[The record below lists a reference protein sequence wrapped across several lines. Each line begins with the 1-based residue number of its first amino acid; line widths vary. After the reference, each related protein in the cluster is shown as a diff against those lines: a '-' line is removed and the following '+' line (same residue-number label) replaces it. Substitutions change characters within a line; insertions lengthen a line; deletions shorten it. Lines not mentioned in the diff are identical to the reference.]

1 MFDWTL
7 VRSFLA
13 AAETGSSAAAARTLG
28 TSQPTVSRHVAELER
43 QLGVTL
49 FDRRRDGLVP
59 TDKGLELLEQARVM
73 RQAADGISRRAEGMH
88 DDLAG
93 TVRVTASEVIA
104 IEYMPAAI
112 ATIRQAHPQLS
123 VELVSS
129 NEAVDVNRREA
140 DIAVRMFEPR
150 QPDLVARH
158 VMDFEIVPCAS
169 RAYLERAGAPTTPAE
184 LLAHPLVGLDADLDL
199 AGPRAMGFPLEREH
213 FVFRSDSRLAGNAA
227 VRAGIGVGFVQRRLV
242 ERDPELLRLELDLRL
257 PRLPLYVVTHAEMRT
272 SRRMRTVFDA
282 LVAHFEALAAS
293 GAGAE
298 QR

>member
-13 AAETGSSAAAARTLG
+13 AVEAGSSAAAARALG
-28 TSQPTVSRHVAELER
+28 TSQPTVSRHIAELER

-49 FDRRRDGLVP
+49 FERRRDGLVP
-59 TDKGLELLEQARVM
+59 TEKGLELLEQARAM
-73 RQAADGISRRAEGMH
+73 SAAADGISRRAEGMH
-88 DDLAG
+88 DDLGG

-104 IEYMPAAI
+104 VEYMPAAF
-112 ATIRQAHPQLS
+112 AAIRRDHPQLS
-123 VELVSS
+123 LELVSS

-169 RAYLERAGAPTTPAE
+169 PEYLARAGTPSDPIA
-184 LLAHPLVGLDADLDL
+184 LLEHPLVGLDADLDL
-199 AGPRAMGFPLEREH
+199 AGPRALGFPLEREH
-213 FVFRSDSRLAGNAA
+213 FVFRSDSRLAGIAA
-227 VRAGIGVGFVQRRLV
+227 VRAGMGIGFVQRPIV
-242 ERDPELLRLELDLRL
+242 ERDPALVRLELDLRL
-257 PRLPLYVVTHAEMRT
+257 PRLPLFVVTHAEMRT

-282 LVAHFEALAAS
+282 LVEHFEALAE
-293 GAGAE
+293 GA
-298 QR
+298 

>member
-1 MFDWTL
+1 MFDWSL

-13 AAETGSSAAAARTLG
+13 AAETGSSAAAARSLG

-49 FDRRRDGLVP
+49 FDRRRAGLVA
-59 TDKGLELLEQARVM
+59 TDKGLELLDQARAM
-73 RQAADGISRRAEGMH
+73 RAAADGISRRAEGMH

-104 IEYMPAAI
+104 IEYMPVAIAAI
-112 ATIRQAHPQLS
+112 RAAHPQLF

-129 NEAVDVNRREA
+129 NDAIDVTRREA

-169 RAYLERAGAPTTPAE
+169 RAYLARAGAPTKPAD
-184 LLAHPLVGLDADLDL
+184 LLAHPLVGLDGDLDL
-199 AGPRAMGFPLEREH
+199 AGPRARGFPLEREH
-213 FVFRSDSRLAGNAA
+213 FVFRSDSRLACVAA
-227 VRAGIGVGFVQRRLV
+227 VRAGIGVGFVQRPIV
-242 ERDPELLRLELDLRL
+242 ERDPELVKLDLALGL
-257 PRLPLYVVTHAEMRT
+257 PSLPLFVVTHAEVRT
-272 SRRMRTVFDA
+272 SRRMKAVFDA
-282 LVAHFEALAAS
+282 LVSHFEGLARS
-293 GAGAE
+293 GIGPAK
-298 QR
+298 R

>member
-13 AAETGSSAAAARTLG
+13 AVEAGSSAAAARALG
-28 TSQPTVSRHVAELER
+28 TSQPTVSRHIAELER

-49 FDRRRDGLVP
+49 FERRRDGLVP
-59 TDKGLELLEQARVM
+59 TEKGLELLDQARAM
-73 RQAADGISRRAEGMH
+73 RAAADGISRRAEGMH
-88 DDLAG
+88 DDLGG

-104 IEYMPAAI
+104 VEYMPAAF
-112 ATIRQAHPQLS
+112 AAIRRDHPQLS
-123 VELVSS
+123 LELVSS

-169 RAYLERAGAPTTPAE
+169 PEYLARAGTPSDPIA
-184 LLAHPLVGLDADLDL
+184 LLEHPLVGLDTDLDL
-199 AGPRAMGFPLEREH
+199 AGPRALGFPLEREH
-213 FVFRSDSRLAGNAA
+213 FVFRSDSRLAGIAA
-227 VRAGIGVGFVQRRLV
+227 VRAGMGIGFVQRPIV
-242 ERDPELLRLELDLRL
+242 ERDPALVRLELDLRL
-257 PRLPLYVVTHAEMRT
+257 PRLPLFVVTHAEMRT

-282 LVAHFEALAAS
+282 LVEHFEALAE
-293 GAGAE
+293 GA
-298 QR
+298 

>member
-1 MFDWTL
+1 MFDWAL

-28 TSQPTVSRHVAELER
+28 TSQPTVSRHIAELER

-59 TDKGLELLEQARVM
+59 TEKGLELLEQARAM
-73 RQAADGISRRAEGMH
+73 RAAADGISRRAEGMH

-104 IEYMPAAI
+104 IEYLPAAV
-112 ATIRQAHPQLS
+112 AAIRQDHPQLS

-129 NEAVDVNRREA
+129 NEAIDVTRREA

-150 QPDLVARH
+150 QPDLVARR

-169 RAYLERAGAPTTPAE
+169 REYLARAGAPKDPEA
-184 LLAHPLVGLDADLDL
+184 LLQHPLVGLDADLDL
-199 AGPRAMGFPLEREH
+199 AGPWALGFPLEREH
-213 FVFRSDSRLAGNAA
+213 FVFRSDSRLAGIAA
-227 VRAGIGVGFVQRRLV
+227 VRAGIGIGFVQRPIV
-242 ERDPELLRLELDLRL
+242 ERDPALVGLELDLRL

-272 SRRMRTVFDA
+272 SRRMRTVFEA
-282 LVAHFEALAAS
+282 LVKHFEALAA
-293 GAGAE
+293 
-298 QR
+298 RL

>member
-13 AAETGSSAAAARTLG
+13 AAEAGSSAAAARTLG

-59 TDKGLELLEQARVM
+59 TDKGLELLEQARAM
-73 RQAADGISRRAEGMH
+73 RAAADGISRRAEGMH

-112 ATIRQAHPQLS
+112 ATIQRAHPQLS

-129 NEAVDVNRREA
+129 NEAIDVNRREA

-169 RAYLERAGAPTTPAE
+169 RAYLARAGTPADPTA
-184 LLAHPLVGLDADLDL
+184 LLQHPLVGLDADLDL

-227 VRAGIGVGFVQRRLV
+227 VRAGIGIGFVQRPIV
-242 ERDPELLRLELDLRL
+242 ERDPELVRLELDLRL

-272 SRRMRTVFDA
+272 SRRMKTVFDA
-282 LVAHFEALAAS
+282 LVTHFEALAACEPVL
-293 GAGAE
+293 GD
-298 QR
+298 R

>member
-13 AAETGSSAAAARTLG
+13 AAETGSSAAAARVLG

-49 FDRRRDGLVP
+49 FDRRRTGLVP
-59 TDKGLELLEQARVM
+59 TDKGLELLEQSRVM
-73 RQAADGISRRAEGMH
+73 RDAADGISRRAEGMH

-112 ATIRQAHPQLS
+112 AGIRRDHPQLS
-123 VELVSS
+123 MELVSS
-129 NEAVDVNRREA
+129 NDAVDVNRREA

-169 RAYLERAGAPTTPAE
+169 RDYLARAGRPDSPME
-184 LLAHPLVGLDADLDL
+184 LLKHPLVGLDADLDL
-199 AGPRAMGFPLEREH
+199 AGPRALGFPLEREH
-213 FVFRSDSRLAGNAA
+213 FVFRSDSRLACVAA
-227 VRAGIGVGFVQRRLV
+227 VRAGIGVGFVQRPIV
-242 ERDPELLRLELDLRL
+242 ERDPELVRLDLELNL

-272 SRRMRTVFDA
+272 SRRMKTVFDA
-282 LVAHFEALAAS
+282 LVTHFERLPALD
-293 GAGAE
+293 
-298 QR
+298 

>member
-13 AAETGSSAAAARTLG
+13 AAETGSSAAAARLLG
-28 TSQPTVSRHVAELER
+28 ASQPTVSRHVAELER

-49 FDRRRDGLVP
+49 FDRRPNGLVA
-59 TDKGLELLEQARVM
+59 TDKGLELLEQARAM
-73 RQAADGISRRAEGMH
+73 RDAADGISRRAEGMH

-104 IEYMPAAI
+104 VEYLPAAI
-112 ATIRQAHPQLS
+112 AGILRDHPQLS

-129 NEAVDVNRREA
+129 NDAVDVSRREA

-169 RAYLERAGAPTTPAE
+169 RAYLDRAGAPATAGE
-184 LLAHPLVGLDADLDL
+184 LLQHPLVGLDADLDL
-199 AGPRAMGFPLEREH
+199 AGPRTLGFPLEREH
-213 FVFRSDSRLAGNAA
+213 FVFRSDSRLAGIAA
-227 VRAGIGVGFVQRRLV
+227 VRAGIGIGFVQRPIV
-242 ERDPELLRLELDLRL
+242 ERDPELVRLDLELQL
-257 PRLPLYVVTHAEMRT
+257 PRLPLHVVTHAELRT
-272 SRRMRTVFDA
+272 SRRMRTVFEA
-282 LVAHFEALAAS
+282 LVAHFETLAP
-293 GAGAE
+293 
-298 QR
+298 

>member
-13 AAETGSSAAAARTLG
+13 AAEAGSSAAAARTLG

-59 TDKGLELLEQARVM
+59 TDKGLELLEQARAM
-73 RQAADGISRRAEGMH
+73 RAAADGISRRAEGMH

-112 ATIRQAHPQLS
+112 ATIQRAHPQLS

-129 NEAVDVNRREA
+129 NEAIDVNRREA

-169 RAYLERAGAPTTPAE
+169 RDYLACAGTPKDPEA
-184 LLAHPLVGLDADLDL
+184 LLQHPLVGLDADLDL

-227 VRAGIGVGFVQRRLV
+227 VRAGIGIGFVQRPIV
-242 ERDPELLRLELDLRL
+242 ERDPELVRLELDLRL

-272 SRRMRTVFDA
+272 SRRMKTVFDA
-282 LVAHFEALAAS
+282 LVTHFEALAACEPVL
-293 GAGAE
+293 GD
-298 QR
+298 R

>member
-1 MFDWTL
+1 MFDWNL

-13 AAETGSSAAAARTLG
+13 AAETGSSAAAARALG
-28 TSQPTVSRHVAELER
+28 TSQPTVSRHVAELEL
-43 QLGVTL
+43 QLAVTL

-59 TDKGLELLEQARVM
+59 TDKGLELLEQARAM
-73 RQAADGISRRAEGMH
+73 RAAADGISRRAEGMH

-104 IEYMPAAI
+104 IEYMPVAI

-227 VRAGIGVGFVQRRLV
+227 VRAGIGIGFVQRPLV
-242 ERDPELLRLELDLRL
+242 ERDPELVRLELDLRL

-272 SRRMRTVFDA
+272 SRRMKTVFDA

-293 GAGAE
+293 GAAAE
-298 QR
+298 AR